1 MVQNPNIG
9 PLSCLEMTVAN
20 FHERRRHLVDCLR
33 FLLEATETAEVPE
46 APATYA
52 RIAKFIQSEL
62 LPGTRA
68 LTGDVTLAS
77 NLFKEIEQLETE
89 IGRADN
95 ARKNAGSNT
104 VAPTGQGNVS

>member
-1 MVQNPNIG
+1 M
-9 PLSCLEMTVAN
+9 
-20 FHERRRHLVDCLR
+20 DCLR

-46 APATYA
+46 APATYI

-68 LTGDVTLAS
+68 LTADVTLAS
-77 NLFKEIEQLETE
+77 KLFKEIEQLETE